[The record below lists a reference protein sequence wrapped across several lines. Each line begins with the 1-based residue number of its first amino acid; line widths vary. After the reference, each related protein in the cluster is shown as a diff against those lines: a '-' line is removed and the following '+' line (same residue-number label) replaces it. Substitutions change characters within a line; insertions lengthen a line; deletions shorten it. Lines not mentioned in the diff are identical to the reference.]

1 MMTAQQEQR
10 HKTGEKEKRVRV
22 CFVCTGNT
30 CRSPM
35 AAAALNHLAGDGFI
49 AQSAGL
55 CAAGGQDMAEQ
66 AKEALRLKGMEPPPH
81 IARPLTENLL
91 QENDLVIGMTDA
103 HFLRI
108 VQMFPA
114 YASKCEGVSRDI
126 GDPFGGDISIYSRC
140 LDEILSFLQE
150 RFCL

>member
-1 MMTAQQEQR
+1 MTAQQEQR
-10 HKTGEKEKRVRV
+10 QGTAKKDERVRV

-35 AAAALNHLAGDGFI
+35 AAAALNHLAGDRFI

-55 CAAGGQDMAEQ
+55 CASGGQDMSAQ
-66 AKEALRLKGMEPPPH
+66 AKEALLEKGITPPPH
-81 IARPLTENLL
+81 IARPLTESLL

-103 HFLRI
+103 HFLRM

-126 GDPFGGDISIYSRC
+126 GDPFGGDLAVYSRC